1 MRMKRERLQFLETNV
16 EAEQNQEE
24 PERPTL
30 SEEVTTFKTLRI
42 PLKRVQL
49 EQVAPLHRRQAAEA
63 GGGQEEQDG
72 VEDGT
77 GKSQIL
83 ERPTLSEEVS
93 TPRTRDNSQHFNNRQ
108 NHQNLDTSVYDF
120 QPMGGKCSLVKS
132 KFGKKCQHLAKKAN
146 FWPNLAIYG

>member
-30 SEEVTTFKTLRI
+30 SEEVTTLKTLRI

-49 EQVAPLHRRQAAEA
+49 EQVAPLHRRQAGGA
-63 GGGQEEQDG
+63 GGGQEEQDE

-77 GKSQIL
+77 GESQVL
-83 ERPTLSEEVS
+83 ERPTLFEGVS
-93 TPRTRDNSQHFNNRQ
+93 TPRTRDNSQHFSDSRNRQ
-108 NHQNLDTSVYDF
+108 NLDNSVYDF
-120 QPMGGKCSLVKS
+120 QPMEGKYSVVKS
-132 KFGKKCQHLAKKAN
+132 KFGKFSVGVGHKKIKSRGKL
-146 FWPNLAIYG
+146 F

>member
-1 MRMKRERLQFLETNV
+1 MRMKRERLHFLETNE
-16 EAEQNQEE
+16 EAEQNQE
-24 PERPTL
+24 PDRQTL
-30 SEEVTTFKTLRI
+30 SEEVTTLKTLRI

-83 ERPTLSEEVS
+83 ERSTLSEEVS
-93 TPRTRDNSQHFNNRQ
+93 TPRTRDNSQHFSDRRNRQ
-108 NHQNLDTSVYDF
+108 NLDDSVYDF
-120 QPMGGKCSLVKS
+120 QPMEGKYSLVKS
-132 KFGKKCQHLAKKAN
+132 KFGKFSVGVGHKKIKSRGKL
-146 FWPNLAIYG
+146 F

>member
-1 MRMKRERLQFLETNV
+1 MRMKRERLHFLETNE

-30 SEEVTTFKTLRI
+30 SEEVSTLKTLRI

-49 EQVAPLHRRQAAEA
+49 DQVTPLHRRQAGGTE
-63 GGGQEEQDG
+63 GGQEEQDG

-77 GKSQIL
+77 GESQVL

-93 TPRTRDNSQHFNNRQ
+93 TPRTRDNSHHFSDRRNRQ
-108 NHQNLDTSVYDF
+108 NLDDSVYDF
-120 QPMGGKCSLVKS
+120 QPMEGKYSLVKS
-132 KFGKKCQHLAKKAN
+132 KFGKFSVGVGHKKIKSRGKL
-146 FWPNLAIYG
+146 F

>member
-1 MRMKRERLQFLETNV
+1 MRMKRERLQFLETNE

-30 SEEVTTFKTLRI
+30 SEEVTTLKTLRI
-42 PLKRVQL
+42 PMKRVHL
-49 EQVAPLHRRQAAEA
+49 EQVAPLHRRQAGGA
-63 GGGQEEQDG
+63 GGGQEG
-72 VEDGT
+72 KVGLEDGT
-77 GKSQIL
+77 GESQVL

-120 QPMGGKCSLVKS
+120 QPMEGKYSLVKS
-132 KFGKKCQHLAKKAN
+132 KFGKFSVGVGHKKIN
-146 FWPNLAIYG
+146 SRGKLF

>member
-1 MRMKRERLQFLETNV
+1 MRMKRERLQFLETNI
-16 EAEQNQEE
+16 EAEQNQE
-24 PERPTL
+24 PERPKL
-30 SEEVTTFKTLRI
+30 SEEVTTLKTLRI

-83 ERPTLSEEVS
+83 ERSTLSEEVS
-93 TPRTRDNSQHFNNRQ
+93 TPRTRDNSQHFSDRRNRQ
-108 NHQNLDTSVYDF
+108 NLDDSVYDF
-120 QPMGGKCSLVKS
+120 QPMEGKYSLVKS
-132 KFGKKCQHLAKKAN
+132 KFGKFSVGVGHKKIKSRGKL
-146 FWPNLAIYG
+146 F